1 MFSKKILFGIAIIYY
16 FSKSLT
22 FGQQPYS
29 ITLQNGIQLDS
40 YTYEFDVYVSSN
52 NGEFDLTSYQASLVF
67 DITPINNGVISF
79 HYIEGSSQL
88 TNIPS
93 LGIGVNSNNHKLVL
107 TFASFPGNDVIS
119 QDEKRI
125 GRIGRFAIKSTVSFF
140 GRHLNILWNFNG
152 KLTTIITGANFADI
166 TDSTCFHSYI
176 SNLTG
181 NEEVEQPLQYS
192 LQQNYPNPF
201 NPSTKIK
208 FSIPRGSFVQ
218 IKVFDTLGQ
227 QVAVLVNEYRNPGI
241 YEVNFGD
248 KSLPSGL
255 YIYSLLSDNKL
266 INSKKMIFLK

>member
-16 FSKSLT
+16 FSNSLT

-67 DITPINNGVISF
+67 NITPINYGVISF
-79 HYIEGSSQL
+79 HYIEASSQL

-93 LGIGVNSNNHKLVL
+93 LGIGVNSNNDKLVL
-107 TFASFPGNDVIS
+107 TFASFPGTDVIS
-119 QDEKRI
+119 QNEKRI
-125 GRIGRFAIKSTVSFF
+125 GRFAVKSTVSFF
-140 GRHLNILWNFNG
+140 GRQLNILWNFNG

-176 SNLTG
+176 SNITG

-255 YIYSLLSDNKL
+255 YIYSLLINNK
-266 INSKKMIFLK
+266 IIDSKKMIFLK